1 MQNVKTSGLNQGGKD
16 QEIYHA
22 KNAKPLPEIDWYS
35 WKSTQFL
42 MISWIDFANSSK
54 ALSPHNR
61 QRGLP
66 DC

>member
-1 MQNVKTSGLNQGGKD
+1 MQNVKASGLNQGGKG

-22 KNAKPLPEIDWYS
+22 KNAKIDWYS
-35 WKSTQFL
+35 WKPTQFL

-54 ALSPHNR
+54 ALGPQNR